1 MKPARPAPKKAI
13 WIALGAAALTGAI
26 GGGVHM
32 WRSNANSSGAEI
44 FNPDQLAGQER
55 RDLLAAQKQSA
66 EAIARSKSLEEE
78 AAKAQDQAEKL
89 KIQAMAVAARIQS
102 AEADIQAAQIKL
114 TDINRNLTVQ
124 QDKLARQQKPLME
137 LTALLQQ
144 LSRRPPV
151 TVLAQPGS
159 LDELVHARAVIEAI
173 TPVVE
178 EKSVSMRRELAAL
191 RGILQQQNTE
201 IVALETAQTKRTE
214 QRAVLTKLEQQG
226 RSRARQL
233 ASTARME
240 ADRALGLGERARD
253 ISALMSALEDDSKTR
268 QALAELAGPPP
279 RPAHVDA
286 PVTATPPPPSGRAP
300 AKGAYRLPVVG
311 RVLTGFGEVDDSGV
325 RSRGIK
331 MMAGQGA
338 QLVAPADGRVS
349 YAGEYRGYGKIV
361 ILDHGDG
368 WISMV
373 AGMIALS
380 VAVGDTLDAGA
391 PLGRAGAQGD
401 SILVE
406 LRRGGKPVDIM
417 ALIS

>member
-1 MKPARPAPKKAI
+1 MKLARPAPKQAL
-13 WIALGAAALTGAI
+13 WIALAAVVLLSAI
-26 GGGVHM
+26 WGGVHI
-32 WRSNANSSGAEI
+32 WQSRSNGAGDEI
-44 FNPDQLAGQER
+44 FNPEQLAGQEK

-66 EAIARSKSLEEE
+66 EAIARSQKLEKD
-78 AAKAQDQAEKL
+78 AAKAEDEAEKL

-137 LTALLQQ
+137 LTAVLQQ

-178 EKSVSMRRELAAL
+178 EKSLSMRRELALL
-191 RGILQQQNTE
+191 RGTLRQQSTE
-201 IVALETAQTKRTE
+201 IRALETAQSKRNAE
-214 QRAVLTKLEQQG
+214 RAMLGKLEQSG
-226 RSRARQL
+226 RTRARQL

-268 QALAELAGPPP
+268 QALAELAGPLP

-286 PVTATPPPPSGRAP
+286 AVTATPPPSKRA
-300 AKGAYRLPVVG
+300 ATKVAYRLPVVG
-311 RVLTGFGEVDDSGV
+311 RVLTGFGELDDSGV

-331 MMAGQGA
+331 MLAGQGA

-380 VAVGDTLDAGA
+380 VAVGDTLDADA

-401 SILVE
+401 AILVE